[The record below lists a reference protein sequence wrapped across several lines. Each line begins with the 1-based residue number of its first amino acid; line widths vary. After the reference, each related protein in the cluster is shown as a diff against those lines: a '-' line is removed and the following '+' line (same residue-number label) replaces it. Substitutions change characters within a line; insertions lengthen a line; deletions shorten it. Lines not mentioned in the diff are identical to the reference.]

1 MAGPSGRP
9 VAAVRPLLRLDKWPW
24 QAPFFKARGDAAAA
38 VQAGGVRLNGQAVMK
53 PGHTVGAGDVLTFTQ
68 GSRVRVV
75 KVLEIGIRRGPATE
89 AQGLYLDLDA
99 PNRDAERLED

>member
-9 VAAVRPLLRLDKWPW
+9 VAAVRPVLRLDKWLW
-24 QAPFFKARGDAAAA
+24 QARFFKARGDAADA

-53 PGHTVGAGDVLTFTQ
+53 PGHSVGAGDVLTFTQ
-68 GSRVRVV
+68 GGRVRVV
-75 KVLEIGIRRGPATE
+75 RVLEIGTRRGPATE

-99 PNRDAERLED
+99 PKGDAQRLED

>member
-9 VAAVRPLLRLDKWPW
+9 VAAVRPLLRLDKWLW
-24 QAPFFKARGDAAAA
+24 QARFFKARGDAAAA

-53 PGHTVGAGDVLTFTQ
+53 PGHSVGAGDVLTFTQ
-68 GSRVRVV
+68 GGRVRVV
-75 KVLEIGIRRGPATE
+75 RVLEIGTRRGPATE

-99 PNRDAERLED
+99 PKDDAQRLED